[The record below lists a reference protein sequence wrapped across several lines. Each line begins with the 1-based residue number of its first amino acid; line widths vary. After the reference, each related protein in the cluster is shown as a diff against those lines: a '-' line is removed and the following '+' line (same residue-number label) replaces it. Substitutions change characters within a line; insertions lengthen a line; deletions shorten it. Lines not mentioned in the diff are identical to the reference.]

1 MQTLDFVNSVSDAL
15 EDCIKFFF
23 LNNFS
28 SSVQDEVRIWS
39 HVVLNLQQMIS
50 RVFVEKL

>member
-1 MQTLDFVNSVSDAL
+1 MQTLDLVNSVSDTL

-28 SSVQDEVRIWS
+28 SSVQDEIRIWS
-39 HVVLNLQQMIS
+39 YIVLNLEQMIS
-50 RVFVEKL
+50 RVFVKRL